1 MVREDSAVSDPLL
14 AARGVAIVS
23 CDIVG
28 HSSSEEHVQAARVV
42 AINRLVAQV
51 IEVSEDGAVVWAS
64 GGDGGHVVFRQSD
77 WYFLATELI
86 AWLRQWS
93 IDEGVPLRVAAHYG
107 PVTHVAGADG
117 RVQIVGEGINTAGWV
132 LTRGTPGGVV
142 VSEEFR
148 AAFEDLAGAP
158 DVTFHDSRS
167 LRDKALKSRRI
178 MLMSSVSHRSQWTD
192 SREGDR
198 EQLSVALERRDG
210 WSILYFAKRLL
221 QTNTADTQA
230 SDALQNFQP
239 GHLSYLAA
247 EGHEVVNPFLGYLE
261 PRGLH
266 EVLQL
271 GQLVERRYD
280 EVLCRY
286 GDRGDTMFIILRGEV
301 GVYKSE
307 GEALGDLSTPMF
319 THREGEIIGE
329 LAFTLERNRTADLI
343 ALSDVAL
350 LSFNLEEVFYRLPER
365 RSGRQAK
372 ERISSYIDSRVV
384 EHVSHHVPYL
394 LGPDRKGPLAAGQM
408 SWQDAIENLV
418 DHSKVISV
426 DAHLRQVRFNYD
438 SVSGF
443 NESRSGIYIL
453 LSGRLSRN
461 PEGMQLVGDSSF
473 PLIWSNIPG
482 VFVLP
487 EQVFDV
493 AENTV
498 KILCLDLDGLSRLEP
513 EKRERLYRGLRRAAS
528 HCYYY
533 DAFISYNSQDE
544 AVARR
549 WAEVLRDKGLRIF
562 IDEPK
567 AGVEFSRRL
576 RAAILD
582 SRAMIS
588 ISSQNVK
595 FRSPEF
601 NWVLREAKFH
611 RSCFDESSRIF
622 PIRYSGGDH
631 EAIAPGFAPIDV
643 DRDEDSAMASVAS
656 DLRRLREGLEDPPFL
671 LEPKNDNDLG

>member
-1 MVREDSAVSDPLL
+1 MTRGDLAVSEHLP
-14 AARGVAIVS
+14 AAYGVAIVS

-28 HSSSEEHVQAARVV
+28 HSSSEKDVQAARIV
-42 AINRLVAQV
+42 AINHSVAQV
-51 IEVSEDGAVVWAS
+51 IEVSESGSVIWAS
-64 GGDGGHVVFRQSD
+64 GGDGGHVVFRRDGWHSS
-77 WYFLATELI
+77 AAELI
-86 AWLRQWS
+86 SRLRQWS
-93 IDEGVPLRVAAHYG
+93 TDEGVPLRVTAHYG
-107 PVTHVAGADG
+107 SVTHVAGADG
-117 RVQIVGEGINTAGWV
+117 RMQIVGEGINTAGWM
-132 LTRGTPGGVV
+132 LTRGTPGCVV
-142 VSEEFR
+142 VSEEFQT
-148 AAFEDLAGAP
+148 AFEGIANAS
-158 DVTFHDSRS
+158 DVTFHDPRS
-167 LRDKALKSRRI
+167 LRDKTFESRRLL
-178 MLMSSVSHRSQWTD
+178 LMSSVSHQSQWTD
-192 SREGDR
+192 EREGDR
-198 EQLSVALERRDG
+198 EQLAAAVERRDG

-221 QTNTADTQA
+221 QTNTSDMQA
-230 SDALQNFQP
+230 SYALQNLQP
-239 GHLSYLAA
+239 GYLSSLAA
-247 EGHEVVNPFLGYLE
+247 EGHEVVNPFLGYLG
-261 PRGLH
+261 PRELH

-307 GEALGDLSTPMF
+307 GEALGDLSVPMF

-329 LAFTLERNRTADLI
+329 LAFTLERNRTADLV

-350 LSFNLEEVFYRLPER
+350 LSFNLEEVFSRLPER

-408 SWQDAIENLV
+408 PWQDAIENLI
-418 DHSKVISV
+418 DHSTIISV
-426 DAHLRQVRFNYD
+426 DTRLRRLNFTYD
-438 SVSGF
+438 AVSGF
-443 NESRSGIYIL
+443 DEARPGLFIL
-453 LSGRLSRN
+453 LSGRLSRD
-461 PEGMQLVGDSSF
+461 PEGVQLVGDSTF

-487 EQVFDV
+487 EQCFNV

-498 KILCLDLDGLSRLEP
+498 KILHLDMDGLSRLEP
-513 EKRERLYRGLRRAAS
+513 EKRERLYRRLRRAAA
-528 HCYYY
+528 HCYCY

-544 AVARR
+544 KVARR
-549 WAEVLRDKGLRIF
+549 WVEALRGVGLRIY

-567 AGVEFSRRL
+567 IGVEFPRRL
-576 RAAILD
+576 RAAILG

-601 NWVLREAKFH
+601 NWVLRETRFH

-622 PIRYSGGDH
+622 PIRYPGGDH
-631 EAIAPGFAPIDV
+631 ESIAPGFAPIDV
-643 DRDEDSAMASVAS
+643 DGDEDAAIASVVS
-656 DLRRLREGLEDPPFL
+656 DLRRLREGTEDPPFL
-671 LEPKNDNDLG
+671 LEPKNDNDLE